1 MANMITL
8 TEMDYLRLHS
18 ILENHDG
25 LYDDELDDLEFEVER
40 ARVIDF
46 PEIPTDLVTMNSTFR
61 YLNMTDNKVKEITL
75 VYPQHADSAR
85 GRISVTAP
93 LGMALL
99 GLREGE
105 EIDWTLPD
113 GKEKRLKVLE
123 ILYQPESN
131 GDLHL

>member
-75 VYPQHADSAR
+75 VYPQHADSAQ